1 MWYLRCPRCGWVS
14 NEGKYHPFCPRC
26 GSALKLEGRL
36 EGPEKPVL
44 GEGNTPLVFKGGV
57 FFKLEYLNPSGS
69 FKDRGTAVSLWLAK
83 RLGYSMAVEDSSGNT
98 ALSVATYGAAL
109 GIRVR
114 LHMPATAAPG
124 KIGIARALGAEV
136 VAEGSR
142 ADAAARARSEASE
155 SFYVAHLTSPVFTEG
170 MKAVGHELCELKG
183 HDIFVPASSGTLLIG
198 LWEGLKECGGDA
210 RLIAV
215 QAAEA
220 ASLKRMVRVL
230 AEVGGPRSSLADALV
245 VKSPPRIDEMA
256 DAVRSSGGGVVVVG
270 DDALRPAIKEV
281 LRMGFIVEPSSAAVW
296 AAYKALKESGDVGDA
311 VLVLTGSGLKYRL
324 WELA

>member
-1 MWYLRCPRCGWVS
+1 MWYLRCPRCGWVGE
-14 NEGKYHPFCPRC
+14 EGKYHPFCPKC

-44 GEGNTPLVFKGGV
+44 GEGNTPLISKGGV

-83 RLGYSMAVEDSSGNT
+83 RLRYSTAVEDSSGNT

-124 KIGIARALGAEV
+124 KIGIAKALGAEV

-170 MKAVGHELCELKG
+170 MKAVGHELCELRG
-183 HDIFVPASSGTLLIG
+183 YDVFVPASSGTLLIG
-198 LWEGLKECGGDA
+198 VWEGLKECGGDA

-220 ASLKRMVRVL
+220 ASLKGRVRVL

-256 DAVRSSGGGVVVVG
+256 DAVKSSGGGVVVVG

-311 VLVLTGSGLKYRL
+311 VLILTGSGLKCRL

>member
-1 MWYLRCPRCGWVS
+1 MWRLRCPRCGWVS
-14 NEGKYHPFCPRC
+14 EEREYRPFCPKC
-26 GSALKLEGRL
+26 GSALRIEGRL
-36 EGPEKPVL
+36 EMPERPVL
-44 GEGNTPLVFKGGV
+44 GEGSTPLVSREGV
-57 FFKLEYLNPSGS
+57 LFKLEYLNPSGS

-83 RLGYSMAVEDSSGNT
+83 RLGYRTAVEDSSGNT

-124 KIGIARALGAEV
+124 KIGLARALGAEV

-142 ADAAARARSEASE
+142 AEAAARARAEAGDA
-155 SFYVAHLTSPVFTEG
+155 FYVAHLTSPVFTEG
-170 MKAVGHELCELKG
+170 MKAVGRELCDLRG
-183 HDIFVPASSGTLLIG
+183 YDIFVPASSGTLLIG
-198 LWEGLKECGGDA
+198 LWEGLRECGGDA

-220 ASLKRMVRVL
+220 ASLKGRVKVL

-245 VKSPPRIDEMA
+245 VKSPPRIGDMA
-256 DAVRSSGGGVVVVG
+256 EAVRSSGGGVVVVG
-270 DDALRPAIKEV
+270 DEALRPAIKEV

-296 AAYKALKESGDVGDA
+296 AAYRALKEVGDVGDP
-311 VLVLTGSGLKYRL
+311 VLILTGSGLKYRL